1 MKRAIWMVLLA
12 LVLTMAVAPAVSA
25 GPGGPTRPPV
35 MSW

>member
-12 LVLTMAVAPAVSA
+12 LVLAMAVAPTASA
-25 GPGGPTRPPV
+25 ASTGPIRPPV